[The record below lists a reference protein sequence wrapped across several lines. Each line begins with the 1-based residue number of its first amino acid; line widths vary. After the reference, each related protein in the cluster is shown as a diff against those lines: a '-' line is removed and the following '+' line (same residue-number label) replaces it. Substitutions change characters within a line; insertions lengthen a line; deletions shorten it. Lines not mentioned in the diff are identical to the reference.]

1 MGVYRCKTDNGI
13 SVATSESFLYP
24 VSSHISYIYSFTVFY
39 RVLVCVCVWGGTHM
53 GVYRCK
59 ADNGISVATSE
70 SFLYPVS
77 SHISYIYSFTVFYR
91 VLVCVCGGGVTHMGV
106 YRCKADNGISVA
118 TSESFLYPVSS
129 HISYI
134 YSFTVFYRVLVCV
147 CVGGGLHTWG
157 CIDVRLTMV

>member
-1 MGVYRCKTDNGI
+1 MGVYRCKADNGI
-13 SVATSESFLYP
+13 SVVTSESFLYP

-39 RVLVCVCVWGGTHM
+39 RVLCVW
-53 GVYRCK
+53 
-59 ADNGISVATSE
+59 
-70 SFLYPVS
+70 
-77 SHISYIYSFTVFYR
+77 
-91 VLVCVCGGGVTHMGV
+91 GGVTHMGV

-134 YSFTVFYRVLVCV
+134 YSFTVFYRVLCV
-147 CVGGGLHTWG
+147 CGGGLYTWG